1 MITNLHD
8 KPSQTLITNIL
19 IIITQTQNFRPP
31 TKKHDANILQGTN
44 VEWDHHPPPTF
55 YEMK

>member
-8 KPSQTLITNIL
+8 KPSQTLITNIV
-19 IIITQTQNFRPP
+19 IIITQNQNFRTP

-44 VEWDHHPPPTF
+44 VEWDHHPPQH
-55 YEMK
+55 ER